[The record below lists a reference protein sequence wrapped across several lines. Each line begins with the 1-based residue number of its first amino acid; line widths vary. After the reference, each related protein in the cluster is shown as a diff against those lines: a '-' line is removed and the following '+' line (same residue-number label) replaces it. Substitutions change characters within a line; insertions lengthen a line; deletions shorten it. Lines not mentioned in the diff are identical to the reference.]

1 MIIKLQINVKEHIG
15 LILICGLNIFI
26 IIKRFIYG

>member
-15 LILICGLNIFI
+15 LILICSLNIFI
-26 IIKRFIYG
+26 NINRFIYG

>member
-1 MIIKLQINVKEHIG
+1 MIIKLQINIKEYIG

-26 IIKRFIYG
+26 IINWFIYG

>member
-15 LILICGLNIFI
+15 LILICSLDIFI
-26 IIKRFIYG
+26 IINWFVYG